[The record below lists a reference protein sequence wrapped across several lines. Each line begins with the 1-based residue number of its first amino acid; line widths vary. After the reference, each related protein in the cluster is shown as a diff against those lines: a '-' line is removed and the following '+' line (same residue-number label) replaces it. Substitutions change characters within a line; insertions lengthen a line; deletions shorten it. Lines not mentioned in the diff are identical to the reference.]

1 MRARSGGPV
10 DAFPHRLMVFDGREF
25 TTSDE
30 WMAAFDVWCEARE
43 VWEAAHPGV
52 VLPERMLSQCPW
64 DDELPHSGVWS
75 RPDGGEGVRCVEHDL
90 RPDEH

>member
-43 VWEAAHPGV
+43 VW
-52 VLPERMLSQCPW
+52 
-64 DDELPHSGVWS
+64 
-75 RPDGGEGVRCVEHDL
+75 
-90 RPDEH
+90 